1 MTPNLGLLALQLVRG
16 GAFAPLVQG
25 AIKASKAG
33 WQNRRGPG
41 LLQSWWDIAK
51 WLGRESVVSEHASW
65 VYRWAPP
72 VYLGAM
78 LAAAGM
84 VPTLASTAPLAPFGD
99 ALTAVGLKL
108 KAAIEQM
115 REQVQNIE

>member
-1 MTPNLGLLALQLVRG
+1 MTPNLGLLGLQLVLVV
-16 GAFAPLVQG
+16 AFSPLVQG

-51 WLGRESVVSEHASW
+51 WLGRESVVSQHASW

-78 LAAAGM
+78 LTAACLEIGRAH
-84 VPTLASTAPLAPFGD
+84 V
-99 ALTAVGLKL
+99 
-108 KAAIEQM
+108 
-115 REQVQNIE
+115 